1 MPLLTTVLIACTPL
15 PSQSFA
21 SNFAGYAITQVFGEE
36 GIVYPVPQSMLDH
49 SIEVASYINPH
60 TADANIVFRS
70 CILQMLVPFAYQLEK
85 VCNRMEDESHS
96 LEPSCSSHTSIELIS
111 FYPVA
116 VRLPGKRGSQRP
128 FEFYVPREFGRWD

>member
-21 SNFAGYAITQVFGEE
+21 SNFAGYTVTEMFGEE
-36 GIVYPVPQSMLDH
+36 GAVYPAPQSMLAH
-49 SIEVASYINPH
+49 SMDGASYINPYMSR
-60 TADANIVFRS
+60 DINFRS
-70 CILQMLVPFAYQLEK
+70 FILQLLVPLAYQLDK
-85 VCNRMEDESHS
+85 VCTRMEDESHS
-96 LEPSCSSHTSIELIS
+96 LKPPRSSHTSIELIS

-128 FEFYVPREFGRWD
+128 FESYDPSEYGRCWD